1 MLRDGS
7 HCYRYSSVV
16 RSEVSGAGING
27 GVDHG
32 AGVADRG
39 GDDLHDGGVHNRA
52 SHGDRGGDVLHDGG
66 VDHGAGH
73 GDRGGDVLHD
83 GGVHGRQTS
92 VHRISNYGC
101 GDRGPGRR
109 AGLHA
114 VGPVGSGLY
123 CGGNHC

>member
-1 MLRDGS
+1 MLSDGS

-32 AGVADRG
+32 AGVD
-39 GDDLHDGGVHNRA
+39 
-52 SHGDRGGDVLHDGG
+52 DRGGDVLHDGG